1 VINYLHITKDEER
14 IVKLVKRKNKINCRL
29 NLYGDKLI
37 EYSGYMR
44 DDLEKDKRINPQ
56 YVNLMKSFIDLFNIV
71 RIGENRPYR
80 YKIADGA

>member
-1 VINYLHITKDEER
+1 MNYLHNTKDEER
-14 IVKLVKRKNKINCRL
+14 VVKLVKRKNKINCRL

-56 YVNLMKSFIDLFNIV
+56 YVNLMKSFIDLFN
-71 RIGENRPYR
+71 EYFDML
-80 YKIADGA
+80 ADFAKNETLDD